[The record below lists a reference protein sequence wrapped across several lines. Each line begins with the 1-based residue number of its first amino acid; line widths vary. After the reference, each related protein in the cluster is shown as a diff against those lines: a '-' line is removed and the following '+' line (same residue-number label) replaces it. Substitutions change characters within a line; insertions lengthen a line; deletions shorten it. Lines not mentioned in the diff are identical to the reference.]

1 MIWNHF
7 QIAISSLKHFATVDI
22 DFACSLVHSSAL
34 NMYIVSQQKVNDL
47 ILKYIVDRISSLSTV
62 KK

>member
-7 QIAISSLKHFATVDI
+7 QIAISSLKHFATV